1 MNWIKKILGI
11 TKLTAKQDKLNNLL
25 DEIAKQTKRSADLQQ
40 KYNEAYHIR

>member
-11 TKLTAKQDKLNNLL
+11 TKLIAKQDKLNNLL